1 MWFCMFKTCLRHV
14 ESAFCKSDR
23 YFFTLAH
30 PRCHEHG
37 HALRSSPQWKL
48 FCATVLLSLWMYWSF
63 FLPLQDSRTSLCLVL
78 VLSFFVSSSHL
89 EVSSSFAFLSSPRV
103 FSSFRKLVFWG
114 FLCHAPFCLFCPRP
128 FQQRHFLQDHALG
141 AKSCRSSGQRLQII
155 NNMP

>member
-14 ESAFCKSDR
+14 ESAFCKSFFR

-48 FCATVLLSLWMYWSF
+48 FCATVLLPSPSG
-63 FLPLQDSRTSLCLVL
+63 LQDISLSCLSPFL
-78 VLSFFVSSSHL
+78 FVSSHL
-89 EVSSSFAFLSSPRV
+89 EVSSSFAFLSPRV

>member
-1 MWFCMFKTCLRHV
+1 MLNLRFASLFSGTFLLSRIRDAMNMDMPLGHHLS
-14 ESAFCKSDR
+14 EN
-23 YFFTLAH
+23 FFV
-30 PRCHEHG
+30 PRC
-37 HALRSSPQWKL
+37 
-48 FCATVLLSLWMYWSF
+48 F

-78 VLSFFVSSSHL
+78 VLSFFVSSHL
-89 EVSSSFAFLSSPRV
+89 EVSSSFAFLSPRV